1 MAVSAKMAAYL
12 KKEMKAAKG
21 KPEEKGVKREVR
33 AMELQ
38 NKTEV
43 ELNKIRKS
51 GGDRGKAADFEL
63 DRREANRR
71 SKAIGGS
78 KEPDFEAMTGPKL
91 RELKKYYSGEKKFE
105 ELEVCLNEVLLHDAS
120 LGEFKLESVKK
131 IVDLLDPNG
140 DRIPTFHIYNFYSK
154 KC

>member
-21 KPEEKGVKREVR
+21 NPEEKGVKREVR

-38 NKTEV
+38 NKTEA

-63 DRREANRR
+63 ERREANRR

-78 KEPDFEAMTGPKL
+78 KDPDFEAMTGPKL

-105 ELEVCLNEVLLHDAS
+105 ELDSDVMGFDPSDYAKGGMAKKKVAA
-120 LGEFKLESVKK
+120 KKPAVKK
-131 IVDLLDPNG
+131 PAV
-140 DRIPTFHIYNFYSK
+140 K
-154 KC
+154 KPIKRGK

>member
-38 NKTEV
+38 NKTEA

-63 DRREANRR
+63 ERRDANRR

-105 ELEVCLNEVLLHDAS
+105 ELDSDAMGFDPS
-120 LGEFKLESVKK
+120 DYAKGGMAKKKPAVKK
-131 IVDLLDPNG
+131 PAVKKPAVKK
-140 DRIPTFHIYNFYSK
+140 PTK
-154 KC
+154 KGK

>member
-51 GGDRGKAADFEL
+51 GGDRGRSADFEL
-63 DRREANRR
+63 SRREANRR

-78 KEPDFEAMTGPKL
+78 QDPDYEAMTGPKL

-105 ELEVCLNEVLLHDAS
+105 ELDSDAMGFDPS
-120 LGEFKLESVKK
+120 DYAKGGMAKKKPAVKK
-131 IVDLLDPNG
+131 PAV
-140 DRIPTFHIYNFYSK
+140 K
-154 KC
+154 KPAIKKPIKRGK

>member
-78 KEPDFEAMTGPKL
+78 KDPDFEAMTGPKL

-105 ELEVCLNEVLLHDAS
+105 ELDSDVMGFDPSDYAKGGMAKKKVAA
-120 LGEFKLESVKK
+120 KKPAVKK
-131 IVDLLDPNG
+131 PAV
-140 DRIPTFHIYNFYSK
+140 K
-154 KC
+154 KPIKRGK